1 MTYCS
6 AILVR
11 DGLGFIADM
20 RMSAAPDDFST
31 HRKLHLLVEP
41 GERALA
47 VATSGNLSASQA
59 VINFLHEGIE
69 NPQTGEIETLSN
81 VPTMFRA
88 AQLIGRAIRHVRTTE
103 SEAFDWA
110 RLHFDVSILFG
121 GQIKDGPMR
130 LYLLYPAGNFVE
142 SSELSPF
149 LQIGEHKYGKSIL
162 SRTLHSHTE
171 LYEAAKIGLISMDD
185 ALRSNVEVGLPIDF
199 VVLRRG
205 ALQAESVHR
214 IEEGERIFTI
224 CGRDGLLPCELVRI
238 TFRDHPISTKI
249 IRPNVFRC
257 WICLEI
263 DARDTSAQPRR
274 LDQQATPRARSFRTN
289 RRSLYLIVIASPLKS
304 AFAIRPT

>member
-6 AILVR
+6 GILVR
-11 DGLGFIADM
+11 EGLVFIADT

-31 HRKLHLLVEP
+31 YRKLHLLVEP

-47 VATSGNLSASQA
+47 IATSGNLSASQT

-69 NPQTGEIETLSN
+69 NPQTGETETLSS

-121 GQIKDGPMR
+121 GQIKNGPMR

-142 SSELSPF
+142 SSEHSPF

-162 SRTLHSHTE
+162 SRTLHADIE
-171 LYEAAKIGLISMDD
+171 LYEALKIGLISMDD

-199 VVLRRG
+199 VILR
-205 ALQAESVHR
+205 
-214 IEEGERIFTI
+214 
-224 CGRDGLLPCELVRI
+224 RDGLQVEITHRI
-238 TFRDHPISTKI
+238 SENEPYFHDLRARWSATLRTGQQNIPRPPYSTGD
-249 IRPNVFRC
+249 R
-257 WICLEI
+257 
-263 DARDTSAQPRR
+263 SPRR
-274 LDQQATPRARSFRTN
+274 YSFLDS
-289 RRSLYLIVIASPLKS
+289 SGD
-304 AFAIRPT
+304 